1 MKYTFPQFKVTIE
14 NPSIEI
20 VHVTDNLSEKTCSVD
35 ILLTTESA
43 SFGINLTGFNY
54 LDSWEDKDIENWVSL
69 ELHNYE
75 TK

>member
-35 ILLTTESA
+35 ILLTADSA
-43 SFGINLTGFNY
+43 SFGINLSGFNY
-54 LDSWEDKDIENWVSL
+54 LDSWEDEDIENWVSL

>member
-1 MKYTFPQFKVTIE
+1 MTYRFPQFKATIE
-14 NPSIEI
+14 NPSIDI

-35 ILLTTESA
+35 ILLTTDSA
-43 SFGINLTGFNY
+43 NFGINLTGFNY

>member
-1 MKYTFPQFKVTIE
+1 MKYTFPQFKATIE
-14 NPSIEI
+14 NPNIQI

-35 ILLTTESA
+35 ILLTTDSA

>member
-1 MKYTFPQFKVTIE
+1 MKYTFPQFKSTIE

-35 ILLTTESA
+35 ILLTTDSA

-54 LDSWEDKDIENWVSL
+54 LDSWEDEDIENWVSL